1 MEAAAVGGPK
11 RSGASRPRQPDRAPN
26 LLHGGKKSDTCPR
39 CHFRRDKEDKGKG
52 KLLHGTPEVTDSE
65 QLRGVLVTIDR
76 NLRQDHDLMADDKA
90 VFMMGVLEAKV
101 SGHEY
106 FLVASSGGEKTDP
119 WIREKHLNGIS
130 YHQGAWE
137 TVNPT
142 LPTGHSNWW
151 TVRRETVDLDPNI
164 ARVTKPCAAIKL
176 LLGLGDKRLEW
187 KSVEYLRMSEMVYVG
202 PEADSAGMRQ
212 WHGKGATNS
221 WTAHSCNRCEAR
233 IPYLICD
240 VPANRIVD

>member
-1 MEAAAVGGPK
+1 
-11 RSGASRPRQPDRAPN
+11 
-26 LLHGGKKSDTCPR
+26 
-39 CHFRRDKEDKGKG
+39 
-52 KLLHGTPEVTDSE
+52 
-65 QLRGVLVTIDR
+65 
-76 NLRQDHDLMADDKA
+76 
-90 VFMMGVLEAKV
+90 MMGVLEAKV

-151 TVRRETVDLDPNI
+151 TVRHETVDLDPNI

>member
-1 MEAAAVGGPK
+1 MPSK
-11 RSGASRPRQPDRAPN
+11 LRLRQPDRAPN
-26 LLHGGKKSDTCPR
+26 LRHGGKKSDTCPR

-52 KLLHGTPEVTDSE
+52 KLLHGIPEVTDSE
-65 QLRGVLVTIDR
+65 QLRGVLVAIDR
-76 NLRQDHDLMADDKA
+76 NLRQDQDLMKDKRA
-90 VFMMGVLEAKV
+90 HFMMGVLEARI
-101 SGHEY
+101 SGREY
-106 FLVASSGGEKTDP
+106 FLIASSGRESGDP

-137 TVNPT
+137 TVDPPVPKIHRGW
-142 LPTGHSNWW
+142 L
-151 TVRRETVDLDPNI
+151 TVRGETVDLDPKM
-164 ARVTKPCAAIKL
+164 AQTHVEMKCAAIKL
-176 LLGLGDKRLEW
+176 LLGLGGKRLEW

-202 PEADSAGMRQ
+202 PEADGVTFRK

-221 WTAHSCNRCEAR
+221 WTAHSCDACEAR